1 MKRTDALAI
10 EAEIKN
16 ICTQK
21 GLWITTEK
29 EFKPDLK
36 MIRIKEI
43 SIKVTDN

>member
-1 MKRTDALAI
+1 MKKADALVIAEEI
-10 EAEIKN
+10 EV
-16 ICTQK
+16 ICK
-21 GLWITTEK
+21 KRGLWITTEK